1 LLTVEYALSREQ
13 DLIGLYRFESCPDYK
28 IKIMKRLKELL
39 FLPYRSDELF
49 VISGCIGIA
58 VLCML
63 AI

>member
-1 LLTVEYALSREQ
+1 
-13 DLIGLYRFESCPDYK
+13 
-28 IKIMKRLKELL
+28 MKRFKELL
-39 FLPYRSDELF
+39 FRPYTPDEIF